1 MRVTR
6 RAVLERLAATS
17 DAARRETTTIP
28 ALARALDADEG
39 AVERQLDAL
48 RACEFARVTDDGR
61 VRVTITGEEFLALD
75 TDETAVVDP
84 PDSCNE

>member
-28 ALARALDADEG
+28 ALARA
-39 AVERQLDAL
+39 LDAL